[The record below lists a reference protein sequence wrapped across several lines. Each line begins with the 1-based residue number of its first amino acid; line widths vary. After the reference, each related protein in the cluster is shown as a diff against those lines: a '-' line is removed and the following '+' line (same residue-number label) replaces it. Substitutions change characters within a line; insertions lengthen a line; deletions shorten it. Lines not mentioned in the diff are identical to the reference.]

1 MLLSN
6 RLASSRLTGIKRA
19 ISISGAFIKMSTPAQ
34 RLANQANAQNSSGP
48 KTETGK
54 AASAVNNRKHGFA
67 GAFFLLPNEDE
78 ADYRQLNDGFAAEY
92 QPINV
97 IEQILVQKMVQHY
110 WVSQRAHQMQD
121 ACAYEHQLDP
131 VANNSLALFIR
142 YQTTHDRAFHK
153 CIEQLAKLRAERRKE
168 QIGFDSQKRQ
178 QAAQEASEAQKQAD
192 ETRRQELHQAKIRLL
207 NSKAALTE
215 LDANIKGTLE
225 AKFPGYTAIPFTDIK
240 PFLETAIQDFVNY
253 KTSKAA

>member
-1 MLLSN
+1 
-6 RLASSRLTGIKRA
+6 
-19 ISISGAFIKMSTPAQ
+19 MSTPAQ
-34 RLANQANAQNSSGP
+34 RSANQANAQHSTGAI
-48 KTETGK
+48 TEMGK
-54 AASAVNNRKHGFA
+54 AASAGNNRKYSLA
-67 GAFFLLPNEDE
+67 GAFFLLPNEEE
-78 ADYRQLNDGFAAEY
+78 ADYRKLASDLVEEHR
-92 QPINV
+92 PSTRTEV
-97 IEQILVQKMVQHY
+97 ILVEKMAQHY
-110 WVSQRAHQMQD
+110 WTSQRAQ
-121 ACAYEHQLDP
+121 
-131 VANNSLALFIR
+131 SLQQPHFENGSAVQSFSLFLR

-168 QIGFDSQKRQ
+168 QIGFESQKRQ
-178 QAAQEASEAQKQAD
+178 QAAQEENEARKQAD
-192 ETRRQELHQAKIRLL
+192 ETRRQELHQAKVRLL